1 MKGETLVYPEPPSRE
16 ILQATLHVFIE
27 IYANRHLELDEQC
40 RRSHLSLQDF
50 SLASRRL
57 TAIKATL
64 EAYWLNTPFLLPP
77 EYQFDPEEL
86 SRVIHAEIHR
96 CQLFPDSEP
105 LIAAL
110 EVINSLIIPWTPDFE
125 EEEEAWIEGEMPSV
139 HWDG

>member
-1 MKGETLVYPEPPSRE
+1 MYPEPPSRE
-16 ILQATLHVFIE
+16 TLQATLHVFIE

-40 RRSHLSLQDF
+40 RRSHLSLDDF

-77 EYQFDPEEL
+77 EYHFDPEEL
-86 SRVIHAEIHR
+86 SGVIQAEIDR
-96 CQLFPDSEP
+96 CYLFPDPEP

-110 EVINSLIIPWTPDFE
+110 EVANSLITPWTPDSERE
-125 EEEEAWIEGEMPSV
+125 EEMWIEGEMPSI